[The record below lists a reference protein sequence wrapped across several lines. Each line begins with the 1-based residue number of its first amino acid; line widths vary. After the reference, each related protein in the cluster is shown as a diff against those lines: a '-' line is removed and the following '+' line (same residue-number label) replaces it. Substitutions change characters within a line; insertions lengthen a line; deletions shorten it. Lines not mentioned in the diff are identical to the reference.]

1 MRNTAAEVGVA
12 ASMAAKASADLGFKV
27 EVQNAW
33 TDGIM
38 ARVVNQPD
46 TLDIADL
53 EFWAT
58 QRVWRRGNLQNLDI
72 RAGTFHPEA
81 DPSDA
86 GTEHQAM
93 KLSRYSDY
101 TLRVCL
107 YLATHTDRFVS
118 IPEIVEAYGL
128 PRSNVMKLASD
139 MVSAGIFQS
148 LRGRSGGLPHS

>member
-1 MRNTAAEVGVA
+1 
-12 ASMAAKASADLGFKV
+12 
-27 EVQNAW
+27 
-33 TDGIM
+33 
-38 ARVVNQPD
+38 
-46 TLDIADL
+46 
-53 EFWAT
+53 
-58 QRVWRRGNLQNLDI
+58 
-72 RAGTFHPEA
+72 
-81 DPSDA
+81 
-86 GTEHQAM
+86 M

-148 LRGRSGGLPHS
+148 LRGRSGGLRLARPRQDISVGDIVRHTEGGSPLVDCSNCVLAPGCGLIGIMAEAKEALLGVLDKYSLQDVLDRKPADLNSFFVTTDER